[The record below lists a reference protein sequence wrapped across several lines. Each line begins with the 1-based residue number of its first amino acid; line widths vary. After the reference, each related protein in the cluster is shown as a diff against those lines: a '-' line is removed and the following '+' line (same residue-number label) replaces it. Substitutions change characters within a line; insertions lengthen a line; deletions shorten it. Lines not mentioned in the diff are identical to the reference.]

1 MSDQKT
7 ITMSLVAFI
16 CVSLVGIA
24 IAVGFIYSAMSLN
37 SLQENYDTLS
47 AEHEFVKSE
56 VSNLSGIN
64 AELSDENASLSE
76 ENAGLVAETERLAQ
90 ENANLRLAAETNLDL
105 GMDVDIDA
113 LLEDALNP

>member
-76 ENAGLVAETERLAQ
+76 ENA
-90 ENANLRLAAETNLDL
+90 NLRLAAETNLDL

>member
-7 ITMSLVAFI
+7 IRMSLVAFI

-24 IAVGFIYSAMSLN
+24 LAAGFIYSAMSLN
-37 SLQENYDTLS
+37 SLKEHYDTLS
-47 AEHEFVKSE
+47 AEHEFAKGE
-56 VSNLSGIN
+56 VANLTAIN
-64 AELSDENASLSE
+64 AELSDENAS
-76 ENAGLVAETERLAQ
+76 LVAETERLAQ

-105 GMDVDIDA
+105 GMDIDLDA